1 MEGLSL
7 HLTSSYT
14 ILFEDQCGKSKGR
27 CWRWQQ
33 YPECANIKK
42 LHFTAEIKGH
52 SLTMRGPTSKA
63 ARIGEGAKGASSEM
77 KRSDTSSNRRR
88 SV

>member
-33 YPECANIKK
+33 YPFGYQNQIRKEVF
-42 LHFTAEIKGH
+42 L
-52 SLTMRGPTSKA
+52 PTNESVEEVGA
-63 ARIGEGAKGASSEM
+63 ATYASNVACRRDEDD
-77 KRSDTSSNRRR
+77 SDSYDDE
-88 SV
+88 